1 MVRSGCAI
9 GSRLVG
15 LGSDRVT
22 LRVSTHQA
30 DALADALTHLRAA
43 KAEVVRQGDSVEV
56 TSERAVLR
64 EATLVAIDD
73 AGERLSRLCTS
84 LLRGDAT
91 TAEVRAEL
99 ESLRGLLD
107 LL

>member
-43 KAEVVRQGDSVEV
+43 KAEVVRQGDTVEV
-56 TSERAVLR
+56 TSERAVLH
-64 EATLVAIDD
+64 EATLVAIDE
-73 AGERLSRLCTS
+73 AGERLSRMCTS
-84 LLRGDAT
+84 LLRGEAT

>member
-1 MVRSGCAI
+1 M
-9 GSRLVG
+9 
-15 LGSDRVT
+15 T

-30 DALADALTHLRAA
+30 DALADALTHLRSA
-43 KAEVVRQGDSVEV
+43 KAEVVRRGDTVEV
-56 TSERAVLR
+56 TTERAVLR

-84 LLRGDAT
+84 LLRQET
-91 TAEVRAEL
+91 TAADVRAEL
-99 ESLRGLLD
+99 DALRGLLD

>member
-43 KAEVVRQGDSVEV
+43 KAEVVRQGDTVEV
-56 TSERAVLR
+56 TSERTVLR

-84 LLRGDAT
+84 LLRGEAT

-99 ESLRGLLD
+99 EALRGLLD

>member
-1 MVRSGCAI
+1 
-9 GSRLVG
+9 
-15 LGSDRVT
+15 VT

-43 KAEVVRQGDSVEV
+43 KAEVVRQGDAVEV

-84 LLRGDAT
+84 LLRGEA
-91 TAEVRAEL
+91 TAEDVRAEL
-99 ESLRGLLD
+99 DALRGLLD